1 VVADHGVKA
10 AAANFGRAAA
20 VETCT
25 YAVPAN
31 IGDKS
36 PVARSCRRVKTRVFA
51 NNMKN
56 DDNGGLTSG
65 GWSEIVPVYVV
76 HAFSLGILRSASD
89 INFGL
94 WENLRFVVGATYLGE
109 VVCRIKAK
117 GIRFVSCA

>member
-1 VVADHGVKA
+1 MVADHEVKA

-56 DDNGGLTSG
+56 DDNGGTNVRG
-65 GWSEIVPVYVV
+65 VDP
-76 HAFSLGILRSASD
+76 R
-89 INFGL
+89 
-94 WENLRFVVGATYLGE
+94 
-109 VVCRIKAK
+109 
-117 GIRFVSCA
+117 